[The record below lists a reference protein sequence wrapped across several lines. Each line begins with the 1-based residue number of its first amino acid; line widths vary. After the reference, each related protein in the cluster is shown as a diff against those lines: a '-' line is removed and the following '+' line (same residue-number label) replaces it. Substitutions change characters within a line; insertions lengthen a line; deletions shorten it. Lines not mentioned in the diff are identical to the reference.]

1 KNNSLVLIAMASA
14 FAIQSCGGNTSSN
27 DQTRDSLDNS
37 TTVINQSHEDDDS
50 NNFMKEA
57 AVGGL
62 MEVEAGKVALSQSTN
77 AEIKALA
84 EMIVEDHQI
93 ANTQLKE
100 LARTKNVL
108 LPTEL
113 PSDKQEHL
121 SRLKEMQ
128 GSDFDKHYLQMMQ
141 EEHQKDIAKFE
152 NASESL
158 RSDDVREFAKQT
170 LPVLKKHAEKVS
182 SIKL

>member
-1 KNNSLVLIAMASA
+1 MKNNSLVLIAMASA

-93 ANTQLKE
+93 ANTQLK
-100 LARTKNVL
+100 
-108 LPTEL
+108 
-113 PSDKQEHL
+113 
-121 SRLKEMQ
+121 
-128 GSDFDKHYLQMMQ
+128 
-141 EEHQKDIAKFE
+141 
-152 NASESL
+152 
-158 RSDDVREFAKQT
+158 
-170 LPVLKKHAEKVS
+170 
-182 SIKL
+182 